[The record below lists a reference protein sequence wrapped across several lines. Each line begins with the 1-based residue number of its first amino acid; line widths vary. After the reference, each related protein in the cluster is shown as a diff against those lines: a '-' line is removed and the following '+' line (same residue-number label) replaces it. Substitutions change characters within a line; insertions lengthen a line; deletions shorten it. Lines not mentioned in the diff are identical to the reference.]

1 MTPVSSAGGHTV
13 TPRFIHSA
21 RGMCNPLRNG
31 IRICSSGHDRGQLQ
45 PRRPWT
51 VARPSDSAFASL
63 EGPATDKSGAGHRS
77 SPRVAYLDTF
87 PVKGLPNKR
96 LPRANLEAGGC
107 LPADREWAIIMGRH
121 SHLWDPDNP
130 AKLFIEKGLQGL
142 HHSSKVKFHQ
152 LITDEVLAALK
163 MEYDIENK
171 ALFLQ
176 HEDMEVGANL
186 RTLGGIAVV
195 EDFFTRLLAAG
206 SSHLNAPDDSGPPL
220 KLVHG
225 AQGTTH
231 QFGNVGGTQDKL
243 LLHLVNLESVKDFE
257 GEPSISTA
265 GHGGNSHEAAGA
277 ISRCHSNDCYWGDD
291 TLGGA
296 ECARWIHGCL
306 RPGCARRPCR
316 ARQHSQCAAM
326 KSCATEHPGIPLSC
340 EGPLSF

>member
-142 HHSSKVKFHQ
+142 HHSSKVCLQPRQSSPCRGSHPA
-152 LITDEVLAALK
+152 VL
-163 MEYDIENK
+163 
-171 ALFLQ
+171 
-176 HEDMEVGANL
+176 
-186 RTLGGIAVV
+186 
-195 EDFFTRLLAAG
+195 
-206 SSHLNAPDDSGPPL
+206 
-220 KLVHG
+220 
-225 AQGTTH
+225 
-231 QFGNVGGTQDKL
+231 
-243 LLHLVNLESVKDFE
+243 
-257 GEPSISTA
+257 
-265 GHGGNSHEAAGA
+265 
-277 ISRCHSNDCYWGDD
+277 
-291 TLGGA
+291 
-296 ECARWIHGCL
+296 L
-306 RPGCARRPCR
+306 RPSGSKC
-316 ARQHSQCAAM
+316 
-326 KSCATEHPGIPLSC
+326 
-340 EGPLSF
+340 